1 MRRLMVNVYDKSQKV
16 WPHGSNRGASSQ
28 RFVRIGQVLVGAVS
42 MKTVIPTKSILPAD
56 SPMASNIPSNLPAIK
71 LSNITY
77 LIPHT
82 YPHPHPPP
90 QLNSTLSNLIQPYPT
105 LTKPTKPS
113 RSIQHTSPISILQSI
128 IYNLSSTIYNPSPI
142 PPGTTQHNPSFLL
155 SPPIP
160 LSPYGVSYPPIPPIP
175 HPPSPIS
182 PLSFAPF
189 PHPPSSISHPI
200 HTPPHQLIP
209 TTTTQPP
216 NALDH
221 PIPSHPIPFPSLRTA
236 CSSTTHPS
244 SNPIPLLHTTDSPDD
259 HVPMV

>member
-1 MRRLMVNVYDKSQKV
+1 
-16 WPHGSNRGASSQ
+16 
-28 RFVRIGQVLVGAVS
+28 

-175 HPPSPIS
+175 HPPYRPY
-182 PLSFAPF
+182 PLPPSLIL
-189 PHPPSSISHPI
+189 HPPYPI
-200 HTPPHQLIP
+200 LSTPHL
-209 TTTTQPP
+209 T
-216 NALDH
+216 N
-221 PIPSHPIPFPSLRTA
+221 
-236 CSSTTHPS
+236 
-244 SNPIPLLHTTDSPDD
+244 
-259 HVPMV
+259 